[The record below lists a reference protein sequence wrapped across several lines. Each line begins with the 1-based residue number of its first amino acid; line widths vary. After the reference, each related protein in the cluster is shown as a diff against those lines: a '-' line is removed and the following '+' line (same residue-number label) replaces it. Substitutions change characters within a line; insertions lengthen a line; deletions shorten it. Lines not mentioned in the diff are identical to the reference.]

1 MMIGENQSSSKRLP
15 AVSCILIAVLVF
27 TTLYSCTDATL
38 SHENGDTAS
47 SVIYTANDNNDT
59 ETDPSGDTEDLQS
72 VKKPSPPDTRPSK
85 IILKKQIP
93 AYIFT
98 SSDGQVIPYRLFV
111 PEDYSEEYAYPVL
124 LFLHGAG
131 QNGDDNEAQL
141 NQGTQEFFIPITLPT
156 YHSIMIIPQCP
167 AGSFWV
173 DTDYAAGSYS
183 VDDVP
188 ISRPMKAVV
197 ELLDEINSKY
207 STDPDRQYVTGE
219 SMGGYGTWDLLCR
232 YPDRFAAAVAVCG
245 AGDPS
250 KASLLTDISIRS
262 YHGRDDTMVPFEP
275 DYEMIEAIKAA
286 GGSKAELIETTSG
299 NGHFIATEV
308 YRMSDM
314 IIWLFEQVRSTKE

>member
-1 MMIGENQSSSKRLP
+1 MTGEEHSSLRRLS
-15 AVSCILIAVLVF
+15 AASCIFIAVLMVL
-27 TTLYSCTDATL
+27 TLYSCSGEITSSETD
-38 SHENGDTAS
+38 DTAAS
-47 SVIYTANDNNDT
+47 RADTVITQNET
-59 ETDPSGDTEDLQS
+59 EADPSEETESPES
-72 VKKPSPPDTRPSK
+72 VKKPSPPYTRPSK
-85 IILKKQIP
+85 IMLKKQIP
-93 AYIFT
+93 AYTFT

-250 KASLLTDISIRS
+250 KASLLTDIAVRS

-275 DYEMIEAIKAA
+275 DYDMIEAIKAA
-286 GGSKAELIETTSG
+286 GGTKAELIETTSG
-299 NGHFIATEV
+299 KGHFIATEV

-314 IIWLFEQVRSTKE
+314 IIWLFDQVRS